1 MLRLLAIAAFTVLG
15 ATPGFAQLN
24 LPQVPLQLPQIPA
37 APIATP
43 PGVAKPAGAL
53 VRDTQRLLDPA
64 NPIEPRQIAI
74 RELLRRHADVLE
86 LSATGDPIVRGELL
100 LLAPSEATLDAAR
113 TAGFGVNVERQL
125 APLGERMVLVRAPA
139 GLSTA
144 EALERLRALDAT
156 GFQDFNHVYMPA
168 GTLDGPSAAAERV
181 PPSATQTP
189 HIKIGLVDGG
199 VDVRHPALRG
209 ADVRPFGCDRAQ
221 PSAHGTAVASLLV
234 GRERKF
240 SGAAT
245 GATLYAADVYCGR
258 AAGGSAAFILE
269 ALAWLAREQVPV
281 INVSLVGPANRALER
296 AIQELVAR
304 GHVIVAAAGNDG
316 PASPPLYPAAYPDV
330 VAVTGVDPQRQV
342 LAEAARGP
350 HIAFSAP
357 GSEMAVA
364 QSGESGFASARGT
377 SFAAPLVAGMLAVA
391 YEPDG
396 LQTQSARRAIE
407 ALVRD
412 AVDLGPPGRDL
423 TYGHGFVAERLRVD
437 PLALR

>member
-1 MLRLLAIAAFTVLG
+1 MWRLLAIAAFPVLG
-15 ATPGFAQLN
+15 AAPGFAQLN
-24 LPQVPLQLPQIPA
+24 LPHVPLQLPQIPA
-37 APIATP
+37 APITTP
-43 PGVAKPAGAL
+43 PDVAKPAGSL
-53 VRDTQRLLDPA
+53 VRDMPRLLDPG
-64 NPIEPRQIAI
+64 NLLESRQIAI
-74 RELLRRHADVLE
+74 RELLRRHPDVLE
-86 LSATGDPIVRGELL
+86 RSAAGDPIVRGELL

-113 TAGFGVNVERQL
+113 AAGFRVSVERRL
-125 APLGERMVLVRAPA
+125 APLGERLVLVRAPA

-144 EALERLRALDAT
+144 EALERLRALDAA
-156 GFQDFNHVYMPA
+156 GFQDFNHVYVPA

-181 PPSATQTP
+181 PAPATHPP
-189 HIKIGLVDGG
+189 HMKIGLVDGG
-199 VDVRHPALRG
+199 IDVQHPALRG
-209 ADVRPFGCDRAQ
+209 ADIRPFGCER
-221 PSAHGTAVASLLV
+221 PRSSAHGTAVASLLV

-281 INVSLVGPANRALER
+281 INVSLVGPANRTLER
-296 AIQELVAR
+296 AIQELAAR

-316 PASPPLYPAAYPDV
+316 PASPPLYPAGYPDV
-330 VAVTGVDPQRQV
+330 VAVTGVDPQKQV
-342 LAEAARGP
+342 LPEAARGP

-364 QSGESGFASARGT
+364 QSGESGFSRARGT
-377 SFAAPLVAGMLAVA
+377 SFAAPLVAGLLAVA
-391 YEPDG
+391 YEPGG
-396 LQTQSARRAIE
+396 LQSQSARRAIE

-412 AVDLGPPGRDL
+412 AVDLGPPGRDP